1 MKNLNYKNISMYG
14 LGILVSVTSFYYLRK
29 LYLSKKVNNVTT
41 TTNQTDNNTTIDL
54 EL

>member
-14 LGILVSVTSFYYLRK
+14 LGILATVTSFYYLRK
-29 LYLSKKVNNVTT
+29 LYISKNVTT
-41 TTNQTDNNTTIDL
+41 TTSINQADNINDLKL